1 MIPQRTLR
9 LSYIIL
15 TITLTVILISSPVI
29 AVYSPSPLTPMVLK
43 VGFTSASATT
53 SENGDNE
60 EEQQPTTDATTNGQ
74 ENGDGSEQEDT
85 EEEQGQL
92 PSTFTQQQ
100 EGEEDQD
107 VEAEAEEQEEQLA
120 FMGGEI
126 CNDFEDNDGD
136 GWIDLADPDCGAAA
150 GPATQ
155 GALTAP
161 TTPPPSASTANA
173 TNSTINTLTSGL
185 IGLPSSPATPPTTT
199 TSTPQGGEQGQQQSP
214 SSAETTPQSPPPTTT
229 TTTTPQG
236 GEQGQQQV
244 PGTIAPAIARTT
256 TFPGGISITKDPDGL
271 VQASIPD
278 SGVIISFG
286 PNGGVEEIEHPNGV
300 LSRNRDGSISAML
313 PNTEGLRLRPDGIGD
328 IGLADDDETT
338 ITGNRD
344 GTITVEKPYGTST
357 YSLDGKVATTNPDG
371 TSSSTMIGSVNGG
384 TTTFPGGISITKNP
398 DGRVEASIPDSKV
411 PDSEVK
417 ISFGSNGGVEFI
429 DHPNGILYRHSD
441 GSISA
446 MLRNDEGLR
455 LRPDGIGE
463 IDLDGDGTM
472 DVTGNRD
479 GTLTIDK
486 PITDPNTG
494 AYTGASMTTT
504 YKPPP

>member
-1 MIPQRTLR
+1 ML
-9 LSYIIL
+9 
-15 TITLTVILISSPVI
+15 LISS
-29 AVYSPSPLTPMVLK
+29 AVTVVLSPSTTVLN
-43 VGFTSASATT
+43 VGHASATSS
-53 SENGDNE
+53 SEDNDGDGGSN
-60 EEQQPTTDATTNGQ
+60 TDDATTTG
-74 ENGDGSEQEDT
+74 
-85 EEEQGQL
+85 EEEDGDKTEQQEENNQQQDVQQEGTEDGQQGQL
-92 PSTFTQQQ
+92 LPSPFTQEQ
-100 EGEEDQD
+100 EDQD
-107 VEAEAEEQEEQLA
+107 VEAEAGEQEEQLA

-199 TSTPQGGEQGQQQSP
+199 TTPQGVEQGQQQSP

-256 TFPGGISITKDPDGL
+256 TFPGGISITKNPDGR
-271 VQASIPD
+271 VDASIPD

-286 PNGGVEEIEHPNGV
+286 PNGGVEDIEHPNGV
-300 LSRNRDGSISAML
+300 LSKNRDGSVSAML
-313 PNTEGLRLRPDGIGD
+313 PDTEGLRLRPDGIGD

-371 TSSSTMIGSVNGG
+371 TSTSTMIGSVNGG

-398 DGRVEASIPDSKV
+398 DGRVDASIPDSKV
-411 PDSEVK
+411 PGSEVK
-417 ISFGSNGGVEFI
+417 ISFGPKGGVEFI
-429 DHPNGILYRHSD
+429 DHPNGMLYRHSD
-441 GSISA
+441 GGVSA
-446 MLRNDEGLR
+446 LLRSDEELR

-463 IDLDGDGTM
+463 IDLDEDGTI
-472 DVTGNRD
+472 DITGNRD
-479 GTLTIDK
+479 GTLTISK
-486 PITDPNTG
+486 PITDPATG
-494 AYTGASMTTT
+494 VETEGASMTTT
-504 YKPPP
+504 YKAPP